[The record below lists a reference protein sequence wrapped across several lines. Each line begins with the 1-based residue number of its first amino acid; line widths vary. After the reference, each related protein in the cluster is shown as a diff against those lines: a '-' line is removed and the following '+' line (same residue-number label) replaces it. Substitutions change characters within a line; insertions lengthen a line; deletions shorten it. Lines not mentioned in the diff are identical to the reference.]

1 MVSEEK
7 KELKEIPLARL
18 IHIIS
23 RFLKHHQILDDDKEI
38 GLTPMQKHV
47 LKFILFES
55 LHRDVYQKDI
65 EDEFHI
71 RRSTVTGIIQL
82 MEKNGFINRES
93 VSKDARLKRL
103 VPTKKSE
110 DLRNKIIENI
120 IERDEH
126 MVRGISEEE
135 LKSCKNVL
143 LKILDNLTD
152 SN

>member
-7 KELKEIPLARL
+7 KVLKEIPMARL

-23 RFLKHHQILDDDKEI
+23 RKLKHHQISADDDI

-47 LKFILFES
+47 LKFILLES
-55 LHRDVYQKDI
+55 LHREIYQKDV
-65 EDEFHI
+65 EDEFQI

-82 MEKNGFINRES
+82 MEKNGFLYRES

-110 DLRNKIIENI
+110 ELRNKIIENI
-120 IERDEH
+120 IERDQKMTE
-126 MVRGISEEE
+126 GISEEE

-143 LKILDNLTD
+143 LKIFENLTD
-152 SN
+152 C